1 MDYDDLKREKEVSAN
16 IESALTL
23 LLVLGAATK
32 FSNGAVA
39 LERFP
44 RAIGHS

>member
-16 IESALTL
+16 IESTLTL

-32 FSNGAVA
+32 FSNGV
-39 LERFP
+39 LWP
-44 RAIGHS
+44 